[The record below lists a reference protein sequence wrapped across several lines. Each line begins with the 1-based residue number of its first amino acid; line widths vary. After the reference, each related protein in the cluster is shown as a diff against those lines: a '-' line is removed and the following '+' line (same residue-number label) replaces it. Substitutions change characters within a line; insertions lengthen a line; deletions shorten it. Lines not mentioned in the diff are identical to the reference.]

1 MIVTDIIEKKEKNA
15 EIVTRVKDSI
25 VLDYPSISSYG
36 NEVSKKLSDF
46 SSEILK
52 SVQVKDSPEVE
63 ELLLTLVGQL
73 NSIDCTTLV
82 PKKQSFIRK
91 LFGGQDL
98 KTFITKYETV
108 QQFITGVSK
117 QLAQAEYSLSKDINT
132 CNIYIKQNQQYIN
145 ELDVYIEA
153 GKQKLKEARDEYE
166 ARKITLDKSD
176 ILAGQELSL
185 KESELN
191 MFERKIHNLELQR
204 MVAIQNIPQLML
216 IRDGDAVLVEKIQSS
231 IDTSIPLWESQMVIA
246 IQTMRQQNGAKL
258 VKSIT
263 DTNNELLRRNSELL
277 KTSTT
282 SVAIEL
288 ERDIVDLETLKET
301 NNNLIATIEEI
312 RSIRQNGIKNRA
324 SVVGELVD
332 LQHRLIETS
341 INDRM

>member
-1 MIVTDIIEKKEKNA
+1 
-15 EIVTRVKDSI
+15 
-25 VLDYPSISSYG
+25 
-36 NEVSKKLSDF
+36 
-46 SSEILK
+46 
-52 SVQVKDSPEVE
+52 
-63 ELLLTLVGQL
+63 
-73 NSIDCTTLV
+73 
-82 PKKQSFIRK
+82 
-91 LFGGQDL
+91 
-98 KTFITKYETV
+98 
-108 QQFITGVSK
+108 
-117 QLAQAEYSLSKDINT
+117 
-132 CNIYIKQNQQYIN
+132 
-145 ELDVYIEA
+145 
-153 GKQKLKEARDEYE
+153 
-166 ARKITLDKSD
+166 
-176 ILAGQELSL
+176 LSL